1 MQARK
6 FIFHKAG
13 IGLVLTLA
21 LAGCEGF
28 PTPIAPSASAGAA
41 TGAAPE
47 RDVVRSDLFSVT
59 EAAMWDG
66 RPTFGGVWVAYTG
79 DIQPERVR
87 ITNRDNGKTVIGALF
102 RRERETPGP
111 AIQLSADAAS
121 ALNVVAGTSVQ
132 LTVTALRRE
141 ATPEV
146 APAPEPAA
154 AETPAST
161 PAAHDETAAEARPV
175 SRPAAAAAAAPATIS
190 EAPIAAAPATAPAA
204 APEGAPSRPYAQVG
218 TFASQSNANDLVTIL
233 GTNGVTAGVRQ
244 VEVDGRTLYRVIAG
258 PAESA
263 ASLAALI
270 AKLKELGYSDAFP
283 IR

>member
-1 MQARK
+1 MSS
-6 FIFHKAG
+6 
-13 IGLVLTLA
+13 
-21 LAGCEGF
+21 
-28 PTPIAPSASAGAA
+28 PP
-41 TGAAPE
+41 
-47 RDVVRSDLFSVT
+47 D
-59 EAAMWDG
+59 
-66 RPTFGGVWVAYTG
+66 
-79 DIQPERVR
+79 
-87 ITNRDNGKTVIGALF
+87 
-102 RRERETPGP
+102 
-111 AIQLSADAAS
+111 
-121 ALNVVAGTSVQ
+121 
-132 LTVTALRRE
+132 
-141 ATPEV
+141 
-146 APAPEPAA
+146 AA

-190 EAPIAAAPATAPAA
+190 EAPIAAAPAT

>member
-21 LAGCEGF
+21 LAGCEGL

-41 TGAAPE
+41 TDAAPE

-190 EAPIAAAPATAPAA
+190 EAPIAAAPATAP
-204 APEGAPSRPYAQVG
+204 EGAPSRPYAQVG

-263 ASLAALI
+263 ASLATLI